1 MTDKEKIGYCIK
13 EARKNIGM
21 TQEELAFKV
30 GFASRSS
37 ISKIEKGERDLTRK
51 KLMEIAK
58 VLNVK
63 PGSLMGMYDY
73 VTPVMECSSH
83 KYSYLDSPI
92 SAGTPETFDD
102 VYELP
107 SISIADCFLGR
118 YAGNKDVVIMR
129 VNGESMN
136 RIIPDKSVIAVKRNV
151 DINSIHDGD
160 IVVVYINGSNC
171 GYTVKHFY
179 RDTKKDIIILRPD
192 STCTS
197 FTDITV
203 NKENDDSLY
212 LIGKVIAYNVIL

>member
-1 MTDKEKIGYCIK
+1 MEIKDILKSRRVELRLTQDDIANKIGVSK
-13 EARKNIGM
+13 ATVSRWESGNISNM
-21 TQEELAFKV
+21 
-30 GFASRSS
+30 R
-37 ISKIEKGERDLTRK
+37 RDR
-51 KLMEIAK
+51 IAK
-58 VLNVK
+58 LAEILQISPAVIIGIKDTN
-63 PGSLMGMYDY
+63 
-73 VTPVMECSSH
+73 VTPVIECSSH
-83 KYSYLDSPI
+83 KYSYVAAPI

-107 SISIADCFLGR
+107 TISVADCFLGR

-160 IVVVYINGSNC
+160 IVVVYINGSDC

-192 STCTS
+192 STFTS

-203 NKENDDSLY
+203 NKENDDNLY

>member
-1 MTDKEKIGYCIK
+1 MEIKDILKSRRIELRLTQDDIANKIGVSK
-13 EARKNIGM
+13 ATVSRWESGNISNM
-21 TQEELAFKV
+21 
-30 GFASRSS
+30 R
-37 ISKIEKGERDLTRK
+37 RDR
-51 KLMEIAK
+51 IAK
-58 VLNVK
+58 LAEILQISPAVIIGIKDTN
-63 PGSLMGMYDY
+63 
-73 VTPVMECSSH
+73 VTPVINVLSH
-83 KYSYLDSPI
+83 KYSYLDAPI

-107 SISIADCFLGR
+107 TISVADCFLGR

-136 RIIPDKSVIAVKRNV
+136 RIIPDKSIIAVKRNV

>member
-1 MTDKEKIGYCIK
+1 MEIKNMIKSRRIELGLTQKEIADKIGVS
-13 EARKNIGM
+13 EGTVSRWESGNISNM
-21 TQEELAFKV
+21 
-30 GFASRSS
+30 R
-37 ISKIEKGERDLTRK
+37 RDR
-51 KLMEIAK
+51 IAK
-58 VLNVK
+58 LAEILQISPAVIIGIKDTN
-63 PGSLMGMYDY
+63 
-73 VTPVMECSSH
+73 VTPVIECSSH
-83 KYSYLDSPI
+83 KYSYVDAPI

-107 SISIADCFLGR
+107 TISVADCFLGR

-160 IVVVYINGSNC
+160 IVVVYINGSDC

-192 STCTS
+192 STFTS

>member
-1 MTDKEKIGYCIK
+1 MEIKNIIKNRRIELGLTQKEIADKIGVS
-13 EARKNIGM
+13 EATVSRWESGNISNM
-21 TQEELAFKV
+21 
-30 GFASRSS
+30 R
-37 ISKIEKGERDLTRK
+37 RDR
-51 KLMEIAK
+51 IAK
-58 VLNVK
+58 LAEILQISPAVIIGIKDTN
-63 PGSLMGMYDY
+63 
-73 VTPVMECSSH
+73 VTPMIECSSH
-83 KYSYLDSPI
+83 KYSYLDAPI

-129 VNGESMN
+129 INGESMN

-179 RDTKKDIIILRPD
+179 RDTKKDLIILRPD
-192 STCTS
+192 STCAS

>member
-1 MTDKEKIGYCIK
+1 MEIKDILKSRRVELRLTQDDIANKIGVSK
-13 EARKNIGM
+13 ATVSRWESGNISNM
-21 TQEELAFKV
+21 
-30 GFASRSS
+30 R
-37 ISKIEKGERDLTRK
+37 RDR
-51 KLMEIAK
+51 IAK
-58 VLNVK
+58 LAEILQISPAVIIGIKDTN
-63 PGSLMGMYDY
+63 
-73 VTPVMECSSH
+73 VTPVIECSSH
-83 KYSYLDSPI
+83 KYSYVAAPI

-107 SISIADCFLGR
+107 TISVADCFLGR

-192 STCTS
+192 STFTS

-203 NKENDDSLY
+203 NKENDDNLY

>member
-1 MTDKEKIGYCIK
+1 MEIKDILKSRRVELRLTQDDIANKIGVSK
-13 EARKNIGM
+13 ATVSRWESGNISNM
-21 TQEELAFKV
+21 
-30 GFASRSS
+30 R
-37 ISKIEKGERDLTRK
+37 RDR
-51 KLMEIAK
+51 IAK
-58 VLNVK
+58 LAEILQISPAVIIGIRDTN
-63 PGSLMGMYDY
+63 
-73 VTPVMECSSH
+73 VTPVIECSSH
-83 KYSYLDSPI
+83 KYSYVDAPI

-107 SISIADCFLGR
+107 SISVADCFLGR

>member
-1 MTDKEKIGYCIK
+1 MEIKDILKSRRVELRLTQDDIANKIGVSK
-13 EARKNIGM
+13 ATVSRWESGNISNM
-21 TQEELAFKV
+21 
-30 GFASRSS
+30 R
-37 ISKIEKGERDLTRK
+37 RDR
-51 KLMEIAK
+51 IAK
-58 VLNVK
+58 LAEILQISPAVIIGIRDIN
-63 PGSLMGMYDY
+63 
-73 VTPVMECSSH
+73 VTPVIECSSH
-83 KYSYLDSPI
+83 KYSYLDAPI

-107 SISIADCFLGR
+107 TISIADCFLGR

-136 RIIPDKSVIAVKRNV
+136 RIIPDKSIIAVKRNV

-160 IVVVYINGSNC
+160 IVVVYINGSDC

-192 STCTS
+192 STFTS

-203 NKENDDSLY
+203 NKENDDNLY

>member
-1 MTDKEKIGYCIK
+1 MEIKDILKSRRIELRLTQDDIANKIGVSK
-13 EARKNIGM
+13 ATVSRWESGNISNM
-21 TQEELAFKV
+21 
-30 GFASRSS
+30 R
-37 ISKIEKGERDLTRK
+37 RDR
-51 KLMEIAK
+51 IAK
-58 VLNVK
+58 LAEILQISPAVIIGIKDTN
-63 PGSLMGMYDY
+63 
-73 VTPVMECSSH
+73 VTPVIECSSH
-83 KYSYLDSPI
+83 KYSYLDAPI

>member
-1 MTDKEKIGYCIK
+1 MEIKDILKSRRIELRLTQDDIANKIGVSK
-13 EARKNIGM
+13 ATVSRWESGNISNM
-21 TQEELAFKV
+21 
-30 GFASRSS
+30 R
-37 ISKIEKGERDLTRK
+37 RDR
-51 KLMEIAK
+51 IAK
-58 VLNVK
+58 LAEILQISPAVIIGIKDTN
-63 PGSLMGMYDY
+63 
-73 VTPVMECSSH
+73 VTPVIECSSH
-83 KYSYLDSPI
+83 KYSYVDAPI

-107 SISIADCFLGR
+107 TISVADCFLGR

-160 IVVVYINGSNC
+160 IVVVYINGSDC

-192 STCTS
+192 STFTS

-203 NKENDDSLY
+203 NKENDDNLY

>member
-1 MTDKEKIGYCIK
+1 MEIKDILKSRRVELRLTQDDIANKIGVSK
-13 EARKNIGM
+13 ATVSRWESGNISNM
-21 TQEELAFKV
+21 
-30 GFASRSS
+30 R
-37 ISKIEKGERDLTRK
+37 RDR
-51 KLMEIAK
+51 IAK
-58 VLNVK
+58 LAEILQISPAVIIGFKDTN
-63 PGSLMGMYDY
+63 
-73 VTPVMECSSH
+73 VTPVIECSSH
-83 KYSYLDSPI
+83 KYSYLDAPI

-129 VNGESMN
+129 INGESMN